1 MMTFIIKR
9 LPPIVTALLA
19 AVSLVSWGGA
29 YYHLAVYADEHNASM
44 IGMLGGEGW
53 LYLFAAVPVLLLV
66 IIVMA
71 VLGSFRK
78 S

>member
-53 LYLFAAVPVLLLV
+53 LYLFAAVPVLLLAV
-66 IIVMA
+66 FVMA
-71 VLGSFRK
+71 VIGIVRK
-78 S
+78 A

>member
-1 MMTFIIKR
+1 MKTFITKR
-9 LPPIVTALLA
+9 LVPIITAVLA
-19 AVSLVSWGGA
+19 ASSLAVWGGV

-53 LYLFAAVPVLLLV
+53 LYLFAAVPVLLLA
-66 IIVMA
+66 IIVIA
-71 VLGSFRK
+71 VIGSFRK

>member
-19 AVSLVSWGGA
+19 ALSLVSWGGA

-44 IGMLGGEGW
+44 IGMLGGELW
-53 LYLFAAVPVLLLV
+53 LYLFAAVPLLLLAV
-66 IIVMA
+66 FVMA
-71 VLGSFRK
+71 IIGIVRK
-78 S
+78 A

>member
-9 LPPIVTALLA
+9 LSPIVTALLA
-19 AVSLVSWGGA
+19 ALSLVSWGGV

-53 LYLFAAVPVLLLV
+53 LYLFAAVPLLLFAIV
-66 IIVMA
+66 VMA
-71 VLGSFRK
+71 IIGAVRK
-78 S
+78 A

>member
-19 AVSLVSWGGA
+19 AVSLVSWGGV

-44 IGMLGGEGW
+44 IGMLGGELW